1 MLQSL
6 SILNPT
12 CIIHYLTFTS
22 VPINMV
28 AIRHEPDSLA
38 EIASSVEF
46 RDTKHIFKAAGWM
59 PFLEKFDGYDVEV
72 ALQFA
77 KTFDGHRTIIKGLKL
92 VITESLISRAVGLQ
106 RTGERWCKG
115 KPVAKDIFNQL
126 LIPEFKDAYWSRG
139 IPKT

>member
-12 CIIHYLTFTS
+12 YTIRYLTFNS
-22 VPINMV
+22 VPVNMV
-28 AIRHEPDSLA
+28 ASRHEPDSLA
-38 EIASSVEF
+38 EIASLIHF
-46 RDTKHIFKAAGWM
+46 RDTENIFEAIGWM
-59 PFLEKFDGYDVEV
+59 PFLEKFDGYDTKI

-77 KTFDGHRTIIKGLKL
+77 KTFDWHRTIIKGLKL
-92 VITESLISRAVGLQ
+92 VITESLISREVGLPCT
-106 RTGERWCKG
+106 RERCCKG